1 MIRLAALLLLASQ
14 LILLLLV
21 YQPSGPTAIL
31 FSFVG
36 TPLLGLGL
44 ILLAVAAFRERR
56 RKSPHAG

>member
-1 MIRLAALLLLASQ
+1 MIRLAALLLLVSQ

-21 YQPSGPTAIL
+21 YQPSGSTAIL

-44 ILLAVAAFRERR
+44 ILLALAAFRERKR
-56 RKSPHAG
+56 RSPNAG